1 MSQLAIRLDG
11 RTAFEPGETISVEIE
26 WSLPSPVDA
35 IELRAVWNTVG
46 KGTKDVGIEEIL
58 TIASPN
64 VKESRLVNVAL
75 PTAPYSFSGTL
86 ISLVWAL
93 ELVVLPSGAACRQ
106 EITIAPEGLKIELT
120 AQRAANARS

>member
-11 RTAFEPGETISVEIE
+11 RTAFEPGETISVELE
-26 WSLPSPVDA
+26 WSLPSSVEA

-46 KGTKDVGIEEIL
+46 KGTKDVGNEHLL
-58 TIASPN
+58 TIDSPN
-64 VKESRLVNVAL
+64 PSESRRINVAL
-75 PTAPYSFSGTL
+75 PAAPYSFSGTL

-106 EITIAPEGLKIELT
+106 EITIAPHGAEIELI
-120 AQRAANARS
+120 AQGAANARP